1 MKLYHA
7 TTQANF
13 NKIVEDGFLRPYGFD
28 RCIFLADNKTSA
40 AMFLAL
46 RGEKK
51 IIVFEVDSNVLYED
65 ELTESFDHSQSFFK
79 CRAYMY
85 TDDISLDDVDMIYQY
100 DL

>member
-13 NKIVEDGFLRPYGFD
+13 NKIVEDGFLRPCGFD